1 MKITALVPVYRVPKR
16 AKDILGK
23 LMAMPYVDK
32 EIIVIVDGSTNP
44 EIESA
49 LEPYRA
55 AITIHYNNEQLGKTE
70 SLNRVALRHVTDVF
84 LILDNDIE
92 LPDDPAYLD
101 KVATNME
108 RYDLIEIPKE
118 AIATTFISRMMAM
131 EFLSFAM
138 LSFTMAKLAKKS
150 PSMNGAAC
158 AIRALL
164 FRMLDGFRPVI
175 NEDMDFAARAFQL
188 HAAFGYP
195 RELKVRNEAP
205 DTVRDWVVQR
215 KRWALNN
222 ILWIKENFLLILTH
236 FFRTPAL
243 FLSTVLFF
251 LPFLA
256 SIVVF
261 FVIRRTGLLFLLPLI
276 FMMSQHLYIFTGL
289 FLWPSHLQLI
299 LGGGWLPVTVGLMIA
314 ALTFFGF
321 SRILRFRF
329 NPVDFVLYYFIYSPV
344 WMLANVVMIIA
355 LVLGIDIKT
364 DWKITT

>member
-1 MKITALVPVYRVPKR
+1 MKITALIPVYRVPKR
-16 AKDILGK
+16 AADILAK
-23 LMAMPYVDK
+23 LQAMTYEDK
-32 EIIVIVDGSTNP
+32 EIIVVVDGSTNP
-44 EIESA
+44 DIESA
-49 LEPYRA
+49 LEPYRQCV
-55 AITIHYNNEQLGKTE
+55 TVHYNNEQLGKTE
-70 SLNRVALRHVTDVF
+70 SLNRVALKHVTDVF

-92 LPDDPAYLD
+92 LPDDTAYLD
-101 KVATNME
+101 KVAANME

-118 AIATTFISRMMAM
+118 AIANTFISRMMAM

-138 LSFTMAKLAKKS
+138 LSFTMARLAKKS

-175 NEDMDFAARAFQL
+175 NEDMDFAARAFQV

-205 DTVRDWVVQR
+205 DSVKDWMVQR

-222 ILWIKENFLLILTH
+222 ILWVKENFLLILTH

-243 FLSTVLFF
+243 FLSTILFF
-251 LPFLA
+251 LPCLA
-256 SIVVF
+256 SIDVF
-261 FVIRRTGLLFLLPLI
+261 IMVRRTGLLFLLPLI

-289 FLWPSHLQLI
+289 FLWPSHLQLL
-299 LGGGWLPVTVGLMIA
+299 LGGSWLPVAVGLLVA
-314 ALTFFGF
+314 ALTFFVF

-329 NPVDFVLYYFIYSPV
+329 NALDFVLYYFVYSPV
-344 WMLANVVMIIA
+344 WMLANVVMVVA
-355 LVLGIDIKT
+355 LLLHIDIQT